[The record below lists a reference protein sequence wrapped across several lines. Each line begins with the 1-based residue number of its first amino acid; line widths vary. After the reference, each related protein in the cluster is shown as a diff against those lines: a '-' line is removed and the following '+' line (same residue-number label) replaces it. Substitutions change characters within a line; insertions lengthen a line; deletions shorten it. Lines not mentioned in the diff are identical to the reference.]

1 MIVLNR
7 AAHYTLLL
15 INFNHFETRTSDK
28 TCQNLYA
35 VVLHRLF
42 TLDSRVPLKRFVE
55 LKFIEKVYRL
65 VDKSIM
71 HLTFSGSKSFV
82 VMNSISQSSS
92 NSIVQTEHVDVKKLW
107 DDALVTVELSI
118 TPANFKTWFRDTHI
132 VSLED
137 GTITLGVPSVFVRDW
152 LSDKFQ
158 PMVLKV
164 LRDLTPHVRSI
175 EYSVVQRSDKRQDS
189 KPQTVN
195 AALPLEE
202 YYINKSDN
210 LNPKYIFDTFVI
222 GPFNA
227 LAHAAAKTV
236 CDKPGI
242 SYNPLFIYGK
252 TGHGKTHL
260 IQAVGN
266 QLKRTGKK
274 VFYVTSERFT
284 VDYFNSLQSGTAN
297 NFKDKYRQYDVLIM
311 DDVQFLANKEKTQEE
326 LFHLFNAL
334 HDNNKQIVFSS
345 DIHPALLSGLEER
358 LQSRFAQGMIVDI
371 PAPDLESRAAIL
383 KAKAAQNSITLT
395 DEVVDHLA
403 NTIEGNIRELE
414 GALNT
419 IMCQSQLTGRALSIE
434 EVKLIIK
441 NSTRPRKT
449 LAVSDVVDKVA
460 RYFDIEPASIYEKTR
475 RKEVVKPRQL
485 IMYILREDFA
495 VSYPAIGQKL
505 GGRDHTTVIH
515 SCEKIKNLLKDDQEL
530 EEEITQVRLLLK

>member
-1 MIVLNR
+1 M
-7 AAHYTLLL
+7 
-15 INFNHFETRTSDK
+15 
-28 TCQNLYA
+28 NLS
-35 VVLHRLF
+35 
-42 TLDSRVPLKRFVE
+42 TQTNNN
-55 LKFIEKVYRL
+55 L
-65 VDKSIM
+65 V
-71 HLTFSGSKSFV
+71 H
-82 VMNSISQSSS
+82 
-92 NSIVQTEHVDVKKLW
+92 TEHVDVKKLW
-107 DDALVTVELSI
+107 DDALVTIELST

-132 VSLED
+132 TALED
-137 GTITLGVPSVFVRDW
+137 GTVTLGVPSVFVRDW
-152 LSDKFQ
+152 ISDKFQ
-158 PMVLKV
+158 PMILKI

-175 EYSVVQRSDKRQDS
+175 EYAVVQRSEKHKES
-189 KPQTVN
+189 KTQAVN
-195 AALPLEE
+195 ASLPLEE

-210 LNPKYIFDTFVI
+210 LNPKYAFETFVI

-242 SYNPLFIYGK
+242 AYNPLFIYGK

-266 QLKRTGKK
+266 QLKKRGKK

-311 DDVQFLANKEKTQEE
+311 DDIQFLANKEKTQEE

-358 LQSRFAQGMIVDI
+358 LQSRFGQGMIVDI

-383 KAKAAQNSITLT
+383 KAKAAQNSLTLT
-395 DEVVDHLA
+395 EDVVDHLA
-403 NTIEGNIRELE
+403 ETIEGNIRELE

-419 IMCQSQLTGRALSIE
+419 IMCQSQLQGRSLSLD
-434 EVKLIIK
+434 EVKQIIK

-449 LAVSDVVDKVA
+449 LAVSDVVEKVA
-460 RYFDIEPASIYEKTR
+460 RYFDIDPSSIYEKTR

-515 SCEKIKNLLKDDQEL
+515 SCEKIKNELKGSSDL
-530 EEEITQVRLLLK
+530 EEEVTQIRLLLK

>member
-1 MIVLNR
+1 
-7 AAHYTLLL
+7 
-15 INFNHFETRTSDK
+15 
-28 TCQNLYA
+28 
-35 VVLHRLF
+35 
-42 TLDSRVPLKRFVE
+42 
-55 LKFIEKVYRL
+55 
-65 VDKSIM
+65 
-71 HLTFSGSKSFV
+71 
-82 VMNSISQSSS
+82 MNPISQSSPT
-92 NSIVQTEHVDVKKLW
+92 SIMHTEHIDVKKLW
-107 DDALVTVELSI
+107 DDALVSIELAI

-152 LSDKFQ
+152 LADKFQ

-164 LRDLTPHVRSI
+164 LRELTPYVRSI
-175 EYSVVQRSDKRQDS
+175 EYVVVQRSEKRQES
-189 KPQTVN
+189 RSQTVN

-210 LNPKYIFDTFVI
+210 LNPKYAFETFVI

-236 CDKPGI
+236 SEKPGI
-242 SYNPLFIYGK
+242 AYNPLFIYGK

-266 QLKRTGKK
+266 QLKKVGKK

-284 VDYFNSLQSGTAN
+284 VDYFNSLQNGTAN

-334 HDNNKQIVFSS
+334 HDTNKQIVFSS
-345 DIHPALLSGLEER
+345 DIHPALLSGLEDR
-358 LQSRFAQGMIVDI
+358 LRSRFAQGMIVDI
-371 PAPDLESRAAIL
+371 PAPDVESRAAIL

-395 DEVVDHLA
+395 EEVVEHLA
-403 NTIEGNIRELE
+403 HTIEGNIRELE

-419 IMCQSQLTGRALSIE
+419 ILCQSQLLGRTLSLE
-434 EVKLIIK
+434 EVRQIIK

-449 LAVSDVVDKVA
+449 LAVADVVDKVA

-485 IMYILREDFA
+485 IMYILREDFS

-515 SCEKIKNLLKDDQEL
+515 SCEKIKGELKTNAEL
-530 EEEITQVRLLLK
+530 EEEITQIRMLLK

>member
-1 MIVLNR
+1 M
-7 AAHYTLLL
+7 
-15 INFNHFETRTSDK
+15 
-28 TCQNLYA
+28 
-35 VVLHRLF
+35 
-42 TLDSRVPLKRFVE
+42 
-55 LKFIEKVYRL
+55 
-65 VDKSIM
+65 
-71 HLTFSGSKSFV
+71 
-82 VMNSISQSSS
+82 
-92 NSIVQTEHVDVKKLW
+92 QTEHIDVKRLW
-107 DDALVTVELSI
+107 DDALVSIELSI

-132 VSLED
+132 VSIED
-137 GTITLGVPSVFVRDW
+137 GTVTLGVPSVFVRDW
-152 LSDKFQ
+152 LADKFQ
-158 PMVLKV
+158 QMILRV
-164 LRDLTPHVRSI
+164 LRNLTPHVRNI
-175 EYSVVQRSDKRQDS
+175 EYAVVQRSDKRQES
-189 KPQTVN
+189 RPQTVN
-195 AALPLEE
+195 AALPLDE

-210 LNPKYIFDTFVI
+210 LNPKYIFDTFVV

-236 CDKPGI
+236 SEKPGI
-242 SYNPLFIYGK
+242 TYNPLFIYGK

-266 QLKRTGKK
+266 QLKRAGKK
-274 VFYVTSERFT
+274 VFYVTSERFA

-297 NFKDKYRQYDVLIM
+297 SFKDKYRQYDTLIM
-311 DDVQFLANKEKTQEE
+311 DDIQFLANKEKTQEE

-334 HDNNKQIVFSS
+334 HDTNKQIVFSS
-345 DIHPALLSGLEER
+345 DTHPALLSGLEER

-371 PAPDLESRAAIL
+371 PAPDVESRAAIL
-383 KAKAAQNSITLT
+383 RAKAAQNSITLT

-403 NTIEGNIRELE
+403 HTIEGNIRELE

-419 IMCQSQLTGRALSIE
+419 IMCQSQLLGRTLALD
-434 EVKLIIK
+434 EVRQIIK

-475 RKEVVKPRQL
+475 RKEVVRPRQL

-515 SCEKIKNLLKDDQEL
+515 SCEKIRGELKGNSDL
-530 EEEITQVRLLLK
+530 EEEISQIRMLLK

>member
-1 MIVLNR
+1 MNPMSQ
-7 AAHYTLLL
+7 
-15 INFNHFETRTSDK
+15 TSP
-28 TCQNLYA
+28 T
-35 VVLHRLF
+35 
-42 TLDSRVPLKRFVE
+42 
-55 LKFIEKVYRL
+55 
-65 VDKSIM
+65 
-71 HLTFSGSKSFV
+71 
-82 VMNSISQSSS
+82 
-92 NSIVQTEHVDVKKLW
+92 SIVQTEHVDVKKLW

-118 TPANFKTWFRDTHI
+118 TPANFKTWFKDTQI

-158 PMVLKV
+158 SMILKT

-175 EYSVVQRSDKRQDS
+175 EYAVVQRSDKRHDT

-210 LNPKYIFDTFVI
+210 LNPKYTFETFVI

-236 CDKPGI
+236 SEKPGI

-266 QLKRTGKK
+266 QLKRSGKK

-284 VDYFNSLQSGTAN
+284 VDYFNALQNGTAN

-311 DDVQFLANKEKTQEE
+311 DDVQFLAKKEKTQEE

-334 HDNNKQIVFSS
+334 HDYNKQIVFSS
-345 DIHPALLSGLEER
+345 DIHPALLDGLEER

-371 PAPDLESRAAIL
+371 PAPDMESRGAIL
-383 KAKAAQNSITLT
+383 RAKAAQNSITLA
-395 DEVVDHLA
+395 DDVIDHLA

-419 IMCQSQLTGRALSIE
+419 IMCQSQLLGRTLSLE

-460 RYFDIEPASIYEKTR
+460 RYFDIDPSSIYEKTR
-475 RKEVVKPRQL
+475 RK
-485 IMYILREDFA
+485 
-495 VSYPAIGQKL
+495 
-505 GGRDHTTVIH
+505 
-515 SCEKIKNLLKDDQEL
+515 
-530 EEEITQVRLLLK
+530 